1 MRFGLVIDVLDA
13 GHPFD
18 DLIRQATA
26 AEEAGFD
33 VAWLPESA
41 GSIPSPAVAA
51 AALAPHTSSI
61 HVGIELQA
69 GVNPVYLAEE
79 AAVADLCLGGRLVL
93 AIGSSDA
100 GLLAETI
107 DVLLAA
113 TAARPFR
120 HLGERWQI
128 PANLPENEVNREDRV
143 RVTPATA
150 QLELPIWLSG
160 PHSAHLARER
170 ALTFVGSADDST
182 DVLTREWQHTEA
194 RLSLAAGRLRRVAVR
209 ALTPDSTGSID
220 DEAVVE
226 QLRADQHKWGMDVV
240 LVQLPAGTSLDA
252 RLRTLDELA
261 ARVMPRVQLD
271 RLPPGLEQYWKQRQE
286 TAT

>member
-13 GHPFD
+13 GHPLD
-18 DLIRQATA
+18 DLLRQATA
-26 AEEAGFD
+26 AEEVGFD
-33 VAWLPESA
+33 VVWLPESVGA
-41 GSIPSPAVAA
+41 IPSPAIAA

-61 HVGIELQA
+61 HVGIDLQA

-93 AIGSSDA
+93 AIGSPDDA
-100 GLLAETI
+100 LLAETT

-120 HLGERWQI
+120 HEGERWQI
-128 PANLPENEVNREDRV
+128 PANLPANEVNREDRV
-143 RVTPATA
+143 RLTPATA

-160 PHSAHLARER
+160 PQAAPVARDR
-170 ALTFVGSADDST
+170 GLTFVGSADDST
-182 DVLTREWQHTEA
+182 DVLAREWQRTEA
-194 RLSLAAGRLRRVAVR
+194 RLSLASSRLRRVAVR
-209 ALTPDSTGSID
+209 VLTPDSTGSID

-226 QLRADQHKWGMDVV
+226 RLRADQHAWGMDIV
-240 LVQLPAGTSLDA
+240 LVQLPTVTPVDA
-252 RLRTLDELA
+252 RLRTLDQLA
-261 ARVMPRVQLD
+261 ARVIPRVQLD

>member
-13 GHPFD
+13 GHPLD
-18 DLIRQATA
+18 DLICQATA
-26 AEEAGFD
+26 TEEAGFD
-33 VAWLPESA
+33 LVWLPESA
-41 GSIPSPAVAA
+41 RSMPSPVAAA

-61 HVGIELQA
+61 HVGVELQA

-93 AIGSSDA
+93 AIGSPDA
-100 GLLAETI
+100 GLLAETT

-120 HLGERWQI
+120 HQGERWQI

-150 QLELPIWLSG
+150 QLELPIWMSG
-160 PHSAHLARER
+160 PHAARLARER
-170 ALTFVGSADDST
+170 CLTFIGSADDSAE
-182 DVLTREWQHTEA
+182 VLTREWRHTEA
-194 RLSLAAGRLRRVAVR
+194 RLSLAASRLRRVATR
-209 ALTPDSTGSID
+209 ALTPDSTGSVD
-220 DEAVVE
+220 DEVIVA
-226 QLRADQHKWGMDVV
+226 QLRTDQHAWGMDIV
-240 LVQLPAGTSLDA
+240 LVRLPAETPLGA
-252 RLRTLDELA
+252 RLRTVDELA

-271 RLPPGLEQYWKQRQE
+271 RLPPGLEQYWKQQQE
-286 TAT
+286 AAT